1 MTEPEAP
8 RAAQHAHDNAATPQD
23 EYEEERAPAA
33 KQARDD
39 RARDTAEDGDPS
51 PSPEQT

>member
-8 RAAQHAHDNAATPQD
+8 RAAQHAQENAKTPED

-33 KQARDD
+33 KQARDNREKED
-39 RARDTAEDGDPS
+39 RSS
-51 PSPEQT
+51 PPPDQR